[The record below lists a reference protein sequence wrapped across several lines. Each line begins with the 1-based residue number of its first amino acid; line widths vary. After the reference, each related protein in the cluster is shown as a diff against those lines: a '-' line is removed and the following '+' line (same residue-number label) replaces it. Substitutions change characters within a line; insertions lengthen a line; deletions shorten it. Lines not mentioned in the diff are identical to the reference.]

1 MEVAMTAANTGP
13 RSAPAELQGSW
24 VGRAKAGDRGAQ
36 RMLVRRYQRPVGA
49 ILRRMLGPAG
59 LDHLVEDLA
68 QETFLRALR
77 ALPRFDLDGPAKLS
91 TWLLRIASRLA
102 INELERRR
110 PVTEALPTT
119 NEVHRGPAAADEEHG
134 RRQVAAAI
142 QAAVG
147 ELAPQYRA
155 AFLLREYHELDY
167 AEIAETL
174 ELDLG
179 TVKSRLH
186 RARMALRQKLE
197 EVHRG
202 T

>member
-1 MEVAMTAANTGP
+1 MH
-13 RSAPAELQGSW
+13 
-24 VGRAKAGDRGAQ
+24 RGA
-36 RMLVRRYQRPVGA
+36 
-49 ILRRMLGPAG
+49 
-59 LDHLVEDLA
+59 
-68 QETFLRALR
+68 
-77 ALPRFDLDGPAKLS
+77 
-91 TWLLRIASRLA
+91 
-102 INELERRR
+102 
-110 PVTEALPTT
+110 
-119 NEVHRGPAAADEEHG
+119 AAADEEH
-134 RRQVAAAI
+134 RRRRVATAI

-147 ELAPQYRA
+147 ELAPEYRA

-186 RARMALRQKLE
+186 RARKALRQKLE

>member
-1 MEVAMTAANTGP
+1 MTAANPGSP
-13 RSAPAELQGSW
+13 HAPAELEEQW
-24 VGRAKAGDRGAQ
+24 VQRATAGDRGAQ
-36 RMLVRRYQRPVGA
+36 RMIVRRYQRPVGT

-68 QETFLRALR
+68 QETFLRAFR
-77 ALPRFDLDGPAKLS
+77 ALPRFDVQGPAKLS

-102 INELERRR
+102 INELKRRR
-110 PVTEALPTT
+110 PVTEELPTT
-119 NEVHRGPAAADEEHG
+119 NEVHGSSASADEEHR
-134 RRQVAAAI
+134 RRQVASAI

-147 ELAPQYRA
+147 ELAPEYRA

-186 RARMALRQKLE
+186 RARKALRQKLE